1 MGAAGTRGVAMLGSR
16 RTIRSTAS
24 VLGAYARVVPD
35 RCRTSLLV
43 MATLVALVAPLGSL
57 AQASTSNPSLL
68 LRDIPA
74 PAAARERVGGTSDGF
89 ITLQGV
95 RIAVGPKGQ
104 VEWSDK
110 AGRGRSFQ
118 RWLHAH
124 LIVADLAVLAREGDA
139 EAGRLGMAI
148 VDHWVAANPRH
159 RPADPMAW
167 HDETTALRTRHLLT
181 LHEVVTGTDRAR
193 LETLLRSHVQLL
205 LDDSFHRA
213 GTNHGMFQD
222 RAILAWASSPA
233 ASGSLRTTAT
243 ATATRRLL
251 AYFDGIVSPDG
262 VHLEHSPAYHQVIFA
277 NLNRF
282 HDFYTATGDVTTA
295 SRLAK
300 VRASLLR
307 YATHVL
313 QPDGSFPMVGDTM
326 TVNVPTLRL
335 SADPHYRFA
344 VTAGREGTAP
354 VDTDA
359 FFPHAGYA
367 IMRDRWAPGPGGTYL
382 HFTAAYH
389 NRYHKH
395 ADDLSVWLYHHGEL
409 LTEAGAHGYEFG
421 TPFVNY
427 GYGAS
432 SHNTVLVD
440 GAGIPAPDGRTSAVK
455 LLSAARSGA
464 VSTASGQSGRLPHG
478 TWQRDLRYDRAGAT
492 VTVTDRVALD
502 RSRALTLLWHT
513 APGVTTHVS
522 SGGEVT
528 LARKGVIAAR
538 MRVTTEAGTVVSP
551 TIKRGARSPYAGWR
565 LGGGTP
571 TPVDTMSFR
580 HSGRQARFVTQ
591 IRLADQ
597 PPPPLSTAAVCR
609 VSTAA
614 PFPDVSG
621 AHAAAITCAH
631 AAGIVTTPAG
641 ASFRPERAISRAD
654 LTSMLARTLTAAGI
668 PLPAAPEP
676 GPFADLSGR
685 PDADTIAAMHQ
696 AGIVNGTGPGR
707 FDPQATITRAQ
718 AASLLARTLEYAT
731 DRPLADGPSYFR
743 DVGGVHGL
751 PIRQIT
757 RAGLAAG
764 DGRLGFDPNGTL
776 SRAQA
781 ATFSV
786 RLLASIDGAT

>member
-1 MGAAGTRGVAMLGSR
+1 MSGSR
-16 RTIRSTAS
+16 GSIRSTAS
-24 VLGAYARVVPD
+24 GTGVGPSATATR
-35 RCRTSLLV
+35 RRTCLLV
-43 MATLVALVAPLGSL
+43 LAVMAAIVAAIVAPVGTV

-68 LRDIPA
+68 LRDIPT
-74 PAAARERVGGTSDGF
+74 PTAARERVGGTADGF
-89 ITLQGV
+89 ITLEGV
-95 RIAVGPKGQ
+95 RIAVGPAGQ

-124 LIVADLAVLAREGDA
+124 LIVADLAVLAGEGDA

-193 LETLLRSHVQLL
+193 LEALLRSHVLLL
-205 LDDSFHRA
+205 LDDSFHRS

-251 AYFDGIVSPDG
+251 AYFDGIISPDG
-262 VHLEHSPAYHQVIFA
+262 VHLEHSPAYHQVIFS
-277 NLNRF
+277 NVNRF
-282 HDFYTATGDVTTA
+282 LEFFTATNDTTTA
-295 SRLAK
+295 SRLAN
-300 VRASLLR
+300 VQRSLLR

-326 TVNVPTLRL
+326 TINVPSGRL
-335 SADPHYRFA
+335 STDPHYRFA

-354 VDTDA
+354 VVTDG

-367 IMRDRWAPGPGGTYL
+367 IMRDRWAPGPAGTYL

-440 GAGIPAPDGRTSAVK
+440 GAGIPAPDGRTSSVK
-455 LLSAARSGA
+455 LLSTARSGA

-492 VTVTDRVALD
+492 VTVTDRVSLD
-502 RSRALTLLWHT
+502 RSRRLTLLWHT
-513 APGVTTHVS
+513 APGVTTHVGS
-522 SGGEVT
+522 AGDIT

-538 MRVTTEAGTVVSP
+538 MRVTTETGTVVRP
-551 TIKRGARSPYAGWR
+551 TIKRGAKSPYAGWR

-571 TPVDTMSFR
+571 IPVDTMSFG
-580 HSGRQARFVTQ
+580 HGARQGRFVTR
-591 IRLADQ
+591 ITLAE
-597 PPPPLSTAAVCR
+597 PPPPP
-609 VSTAA
+609 VSTASVCGTPPPA

-621 AHAAAITCAH
+621 THAPSISCAH
-631 AAGIVTTPAG
+631 VAGIVSTSAG
-641 ASFRPERAISRAD
+641 ANYWPERAISRGEM
-654 LTSMLARTLTAAGI
+654 TSMLARSLAAAGT
-668 PLPAAPEP
+668 PLPPAS
-676 GPFADLSGR
+676 GPQPFTDLAGR
-685 PDADTIAAMHQ
+685 ADADTIAAMHQ
-696 AGIVNGTGPGR
+696 AGIVNGTGEGR
-707 FDPQATITRAQ
+707 FEPGATISRAQ
-718 AASLLARTLEYAT
+718 AATLLARTIEYAT
-731 DRPLADGPSYFR
+731 GRPLADGPSYFL
-743 DVGGVHGL
+743 DVGGTHGL
-751 PIRQIT
+751 RIRQIT
-757 RAGLAAG
+757 RAGLVGG
-764 DGRLGFDPNGTL
+764 DGRRGFDPTGTL

-786 RLLASIDGAT
+786 RLLASLDGTT